1 MPLSE
6 GGGSASEASGS
17 ERSRSRSAGAR
28 DRERAASSARSEA
41 DILKG
46 KRPNGTGANRP
57 VNSVWPLR
65 VALFCCWVWSCVAPG
80 WGAWSALQT
89 SATYLYH

>member
-28 DRERAASSARSEA
+28 DREREASSARAEA
-41 DILKG
+41 DILKD
-46 KRPNGTGANRP
+46 KRPHGTGANKP
-57 VNSVWPLR
+57 VRSVWPLK
-65 VALFCCWVWSCVAPG
+65 VSLLCCWVWSCVAPG
-80 WGAWSALQT
+80 WGTWSALRT
-89 SATYLYH
+89 SATYLGH